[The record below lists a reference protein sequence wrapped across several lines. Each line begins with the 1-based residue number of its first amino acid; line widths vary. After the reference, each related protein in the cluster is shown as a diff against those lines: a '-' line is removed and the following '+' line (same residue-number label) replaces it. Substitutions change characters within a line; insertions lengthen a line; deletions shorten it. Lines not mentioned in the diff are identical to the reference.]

1 MKKSRLR
8 FSKQERGGIFFLL
21 FLIVLLQ
28 CIFHIIKSRPVST
41 ESQFLVDNVQQV
53 RIDSLR
59 KNLLVSDTVRLY
71 PFNPNYINDYK
82 GYVLGMTYEELDRIY
97 DFRKLGNYVNSAAQ
111 FQEVTKV
118 SDSLLGTMLAYFKFP
133 KRKNYQKQATTFPKN
148 SESHSIKPKDINLA
162 TAEDLKSIYGVGD
175 VLSARIIKFRN
186 RLGGFVVN
194 EQLYDVYG
202 LEQEVVLRIVQKFTV
217 QQPPKIEKLNLNTA
231 SAQELAS
238 LVYINTSL
246 ANQMVE
252 YREEKGPYQSIEDL
266 FNLNGF
272 PINKIERIK
281 LYLSL

>member
-28 CIFHIIKSRPVST
+28 CIFHIIKSRPVSP

-59 KNLLVSDTVRLY
+59 KNLLVRDTVRLY

-118 SDSLLGTMLAYFKFP
+118 SDSLLGTMVAYFKFP
-133 KRKNYQKQATTFPKN
+133 KRKNYHKQATTYSKN
-148 SESHSIKPKDINLA
+148 SDSHSIKPKDINLA
-162 TAEDLKSIYGVGD
+162 TAEDLKSIYGVGE

-202 LEQEVVLRIVQKFTV
+202 LEQEVVLRIVQKFIV
-217 QQPPKIEKLNLNTA
+217 EQPPKIEKLNINTA

-238 LVYINTSL
+238 LVYIKKSL
-246 ANQMVE
+246 ANQMVK